1 MSRRFYITTPI
12 YYPNGAPHLGHFY
25 TTVCADVVARYH
37 RLRGDETFFLTGT
50 DWHGIKMVKSA
61 EQAGVTPQ
69 QLAETNDQTF
79 IDFWRETGISF
90 DDYIRTSEPRHKQSV
105 AEIVKRMLASDD
117 IYLGHYEGWY
127 DEGQEEF
134 ITETE
139 AKAAEYKSVV
149 SGKPLVRYQEPTYFF
164 RLGKYAERVYRAIET
179 DELLIRPA
187 ARKNEVLSKLRGW
200 NADLSIS
207 RATLKWGI
215 PMPNDPDHVLYVWI
229 DALSNYITALGFG
242 SEDESRLQRYWPADV
257 QLIGKEILWFH
268 AVYWPAMLL
277 SLGLPLP
284 RSLVA
289 HGWWTADGKKM
300 SKSMGNFIDV
310 EKLRSYSSR
319 YGIDAL
325 RFYMLRAAPFGN
337 DLDFS
342 EADFAKSYAELQK
355 VLGNCLNRVAK
366 MLGRYRDG
374 VVPAV
379 SNTLEPIDQQLIAQ
393 IDALPGAIDAA
404 YDALDLQQVVM
415 LPIDLARATNG
426 YVDATEPFKLA
437 KDPAKAQRLDTVL
450 HLSLQ
455 AIRRAVVALLPVL
468 PTKAADALRQLG
480 EEVSGKSAE
489 LLWQHLPLGHRIA
502 EPQPLFPQVESV
514 GGEA

>member
-1 MSRRFYITTPI
+1 MTRRFYITTPI

-37 RLRGDETFFLTGT
+37 RWRGDDTFFLTGT

-61 EQAGVTPQ
+61 EQANVSPE
-69 QLAETNDQTF
+69 QLAAANDQAF

-90 DDYIRTSEPRHKQSV
+90 DDYIRTSEQRHKHSV
-105 AEIVKRMLASDD
+105 TEIVKRMLARDD

-139 AKAAEYKSVV
+139 AKAADYKSVV
-149 SGKPLVRYQEPTYFF
+149 SGKPLVRYKEPTYFF
-164 RLGKYAERVYRAIET
+164 RLSKYAERVYRAIET

-200 NADLSIS
+200 SADLSIS

-229 DALSNYITALGFG
+229 DALSNYITALGYG
-242 SEDESRLQRYWPADV
+242 SPDESRLQRYWPADV

-277 SLGLPLP
+277 SLGLSLP

-289 HGWWTADGKKM
+289 HGWWTANGQKM
-300 SKSMGNFIDV
+300 SKSMGNFIDL
-310 EKLRSYSSR
+310 EKLRSYSSL

-342 EADFAKSYAELQK
+342 DADFAKCYGELRK
-355 VLGNCLNRVAK
+355 VLGNCLNRLAK
-366 MLGRYRDG
+366 MLLRYRGG
-374 VVPAV
+374 VVPAMSHV
-379 SNTLEPIDQQLIAQ
+379 LEPIDQQLMSQ
-393 IDALPGAIDAA
+393 VDALPASIDAA
-404 YDALDLQQVVM
+404 YQQLDLQQVVL
-415 LPIDLARATNG
+415 LPIELARATNG

-437 KDPAKAQRLDTVL
+437 KDPSHSRRLDTVL
-450 HLSLQ
+450 HLALQ
-455 AIRRAVVALLPVL
+455 AIRRAVVAMLPVL
-468 PTKAADALRQLG
+468 PGKSAEALRQLG
-480 EEVSGKSAE
+480 EDVAGKPAQT
-489 LLWQHLPLGHRIA
+489 LWQHLPLGHRIGD
-502 EPQPLFPQVESV
+502 PQPLFPQVET
-514 GGEA
+514 GGERD